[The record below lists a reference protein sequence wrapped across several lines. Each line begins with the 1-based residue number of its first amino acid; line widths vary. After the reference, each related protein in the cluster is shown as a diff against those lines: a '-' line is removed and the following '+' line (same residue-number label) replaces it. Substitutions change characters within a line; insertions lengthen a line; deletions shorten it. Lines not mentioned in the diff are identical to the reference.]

1 MLIQLVA
8 VTDLRTGYD
17 NGHLKYTKDSV
28 QIHTLQSC
36 QKKVGMLLIVL
47 NPDCADLLCT
57 QSFVHD
63 IVQYARAT
71 IDIAVSPNPYNH

>member
-36 QKKVGMLLIVL
+36 QIK
-47 NPDCADLLCT
+47 
-57 QSFVHD
+57 
-63 IVQYARAT
+63 
-71 IDIAVSPNPYNH
+71 